1 MTTTF
6 SPAVWFTL
14 GSLASTRSLL
24 EISNSHSLA
33 PLKKKGAVN
42 MLEWGDG
49 SQIVSKTEKQHLCQ
63 RLPHLVS
70 KQSEALHPVAIMCQ
84 QINHKNPTEKP
95 CFWLGRNWSRIVNSN
110 RRKEICVVYFLMAQ
124 VCYICNLDI
133 WKLLDY
139 SVLTHTSKFIV
150 KYSWKPNLPFILNI
164 WRHFHSL
171 SLWYNLYLLSRAF
184 VSL

>member
-1 MTTTF
+1 
-6 SPAVWFTL
+6 
-14 GSLASTRSLL
+14 
-24 EISNSHSLA
+24 
-33 PLKKKGAVN
+33 
-42 MLEWGDG
+42 MLEWGDR

-95 CFWLGRNWSRIVNSN
+95 RFWLGGNWSRIVNSN
-110 RRKEICVVYFLMAQ
+110 RIIGGRKKSVVYFLMAQ
-124 VCYICNLDI
+124 ACYICNLDI

-139 SVLTHTSKFIV
+139 SVLTHTSKFDF
-150 KYSWKPNLPFILNI
+150 KYSWKLNLPFILNI

-171 SLWYNLYLLSRAF
+171 SPWYNLYFLSRAF
-184 VSL
+184 VSQ

>member
-1 MTTTF
+1 M
-6 SPAVWFTL
+6 
-14 GSLASTRSLL
+14 ASTRSLL

-49 SQIVSKTEKQHLCQ
+49 SQIVSKTQHLCQ

-95 CFWLGRNWSRIVNSN
+95 CFWLGGNWSRIVNSN
-110 RRKEICVVYFLMAQ
+110 RIIGGRKKSVVYFLMAQ
-124 VCYICNLDI
+124 ACYICNLDI

-139 SVLTHTSKFIV
+139 SVLTHTSNFDF
-150 KYSWKPNLPFILNI
+150 KYSWKLNLPFILNI

-171 SLWYNLYLLSRAF
+171 SPWYNLYFLSRAF
-184 VSL
+184 VSQ